1 MRIKIHPHVLGH
13 GLTPEQIVSAYN
25 SGSSASVVRYR
36 DRDSEPIP
44 RALIGFDNE
53 MRRIQILFVWD
64 GADSVLVFH
73 AQYLTKQ
80 FLAEVKKAY
89 EQLR

>member
-1 MRIKIHPHVLGH
+1 M
-13 GLTPEQIVSAYN
+13 
-25 SGSSASVVRYR
+25 
-36 DRDSEPIP
+36 
-44 RALIGFDNE
+44 
-53 MRRIQILFVWD
+53 LFVWD

>member
-1 MRIKIHPHVLGH
+1 M
-13 GLTPEQIVSAYN
+13 
-25 SGSSASVVRYR
+25 
-36 DRDSEPIP
+36 
-44 RALIGFDNE
+44 
-53 MRRIQILFVWD
+53 LFVWD

-80 FLAEVKKAY
+80 FQAEVKKAY